1 MYVSLW
7 LDIVLINVITLAI
20 MILSY
25 AILTA
30 FLLTFAYDCE
40 TKYI

>member
-1 MYVSLW
+1 
-7 LDIVLINVITLAI
+7 

-30 FLLTFAYDCE
+30 FLLTHAYDCE
-40 TKYI
+40 TKNMRINIMNTVVTLFL